1 MSVKQNVVNRKTDIH
16 NESVNRHN
24 KKILIY
30 SVIEVITMI
39 IVFVLQT
46 CYIKRIVEKVDI
58 ADVICVGD
66 ERNDI
71 SMIEVAG
78 IGVAMANARE
88 ELKAVADYVTVN
100 DNNHGGIAEVIDKFI
115 LEVE

>member
-1 MSVKQNVVNRKTDIH
+1 M
-16 NESVNRHN
+16 E
-24 KKILIY
+24 
-30 SVIEVITMI
+30 
-39 IVFVLQT
+39 
-46 CYIKRIVEKVDI
+46 YIKKGTGKGDGVRKLASLLDI
-58 ADVICVGD
+58 DISDVVCVGD

-115 LEVE
+115 LD